1 MQNNNYPFLGAVG
14 LCILVLVTGVGIG
27 IVFAILQSVAKWNLD
42 AKLIAAIG
50 NSASFGLAIW
60 VGLKISKKEYA
71 EVLRFRSP
79 KVLEALSFGITAI
92 GFSILLSE
100 VDNLF
105 SMLVPKPD
113 FIINLFQ
120 GLFDGENIFLSV
132 ILLSVVAPITEELMF
147 RGVILDRLLKTFS
160 VISSFLLSSLL
171 FGLIHLNPWQFIGS
185 SILGIYMAWVVYKTD
200 SIWNSI
206 LIHAVFNG
214 IPLIVLH
221 GLQLEIPGFSAP
233 ISGKIQ
239 ILQPLWLDL
248 LGLLITCFG
257 LSFTFFLF
265 KDRNEKTA

>member
-1 MQNNNYPFLGAVG
+1 MENKNYPFLGAVG
-14 LCILVLVTGVGIG
+14 LCLLVLVIGFGIG
-27 IVFAILQSVAKWNLD
+27 IVFAILQSTT
-42 AKLIAAIG
+42 KLSIDTKVITAIG
-50 NSASFGLAIW
+50 NSASFGFAIW
-60 VGLKISKKEYA
+60 IGLRISKKEYS
-71 EVLRFRSP
+71 EVLKLNP
-79 KVLEALSFGITAI
+79 LKPLEAISFAITAI
-92 GFSILLSE
+92 GFSFLLSE

-120 GLFDGENIFLSV
+120 GLFDGENIFLSA

-147 RGVILDRLLKTFS
+147 RGVILDRFLKRFS
-160 VISSFLLSSLL
+160 VTSSFILSSLL

-221 GLQLEIPGFSAP
+221 GLELEIPGFSAP
-233 ISGKIQ
+233 IAGKIQ
-239 ILQPLWLDL
+239 VLQPIWLDL

-257 LSFTFFLF
+257 LSLTFFLF
-265 KDRNEKTA
+265 RSRHEKTA

>member
-1 MQNNNYPFLGAVG
+1 MQNKNHSFLGAVG
-14 LCILVLVTGVGIG
+14 LCFLVLITGFGIG
-27 IVFAILQSVAKWNLD
+27 IVFAILQSVTKLNLD
-42 AKLIAAIG
+42 AKIITAIG

-60 VGLKISKKEYA
+60 IGLKISEKEYS
-71 EVLRFRSP
+71 EVLRLNPFKP
-79 KVLEALSFGITAI
+79 LEALSFAITAI
-92 GFSILLSE
+92 GFSFLLSE

-147 RGVILDRLLKTFS
+147 RGVILDRLLKYFS
-160 VISSFLLSSLL
+160 VTSSFLISSLL

-185 SILGIYMAWVVYKTD
+185 SILGIYMAWVVYKTN

-233 ISGKIQ
+233 IAGKIQ
-239 ILQPLWLDL
+239 VLQPLWLDL

-257 LSFTFFLF
+257 LSLTFFLF
-265 KDRNEKTA
+265 RNRNEKIA

>member
-1 MQNNNYPFLGAVG
+1 MQNKNYPFLGALG
-14 LCILVLVTGVGIG
+14 LCFLVLIAGFGIG
-27 IVFAILQSVAKWNLD
+27 IVFAILQSVTKLD
-42 AKLIAAIG
+42 LDPKVITAIG

-60 VGLKISKKEYA
+60 VGLKISKKEYS
-71 EVLRFRSP
+71 EVLRLNPLRP
-79 KVLEALSFGITAI
+79 LETISFAITAI
-92 GFSILLSE
+92 GFSFLLSE

-120 GLFDGENIFLSV
+120 GLFDGENIFLSA
-132 ILLSVVAPITEELMF
+132 ILLSVVAPLTEELMF
-147 RGVILDRLLKTFS
+147 RGVILDRFLKHYS

-206 LIHAVFNG
+206 IIHAVFNG
-214 IPLIVLH
+214 IPLIVLN
-221 GLQLEIPGFSAP
+221 GLKLEIPGFSAP
-233 ISGKIQ
+233 IAGKIQ
-239 ILQPLWLDL
+239 VLQPLWLDL

-265 KDRNEKTA
+265 RRRNEKTA

>member
-1 MQNNNYPFLGAVG
+1 MQNKTHSFLGAFG
-14 LCILVLVTGVGIG
+14 LCFLVIVTGLGIG
-27 IVFAILQSVAKWNLD
+27 IAFAILQSVTKLNLD
-42 AKLIAAIG
+42 AKVITAIG
-50 NSASFGLAIW
+50 NSLSFGFAIW
-60 VGLKISKKEYA
+60 IGLKISGKEYS

-79 KVLEALSFGITAI
+79 KVLESLSFAITAI
-92 GFSILLSE
+92 GFSFLLSE

-120 GLFDGENIFLSV
+120 GLFDGENIFLSA
-132 ILLSVVAPITEELMF
+132 ILLSVVAPLTEELMF
-147 RGVILDRLLKTFS
+147 RGVILDRFLKHFS
-160 VISSFLLSSLL
+160 VSSSFLLSSFL

-206 LIHAVFNG
+206 IVHAVFNG

-233 ISGKIQ
+233 IAGKIQ
-239 ILQPLWLDL
+239 VLQPVWLDL

-257 LSFTFFLF
+257 LSLTFFLF
-265 KDRNEKTA
+265 RSRNEKTA

>member
-1 MQNNNYPFLGAVG
+1 MQNKNYPFLGALG
-14 LCILVLVTGVGIG
+14 LCFLVIVTGFGIG
-27 IVFAILQSVAKWNLD
+27 IVFAILQSVTKLNLD
-42 AKLIAAIG
+42 AKVIAAIG

-60 VGLKISKKEYA
+60 FGLQFSKKEYS
-71 EVLRFRSP
+71 EVLRLRSP
-79 KVLEALSFGITAI
+79 KVLEVISFAITAI
-92 GFSILLSE
+92 GFSFLLSE
-100 VDNLF
+100 ADNLF

-120 GLFDGENIFLSV
+120 GLFDGQNILLSA
-132 ILLSVVAPITEELMF
+132 ILLSVVAPLTEEFMF
-147 RGVILDRLLKTFS
+147 RGVILDKFLKQYS
-160 VISSFLLSSLL
+160 VTASFLLSSFL

-206 LIHAVFNG
+206 IIHAVFNG

-233 ISGKIQ
+233 IVGKIQ

-265 KDRNEKTA
+265 KNRNEKTA